1 MSAFCIDNQ
10 LLNRLEREKLVSKL
24 DKESLELLTADSDS
38 YIRYISKRI
47 KDHNL
52 AEDYFHDAL
61 LKAVISEDGP
71 RDQEK
76 LRAWFYRILRNVII
90 DSYRKE
96 ASQQKGIE
104 SILSEAE
111 LSLMEKSVDGICCD
125 LEGFFLKLIKPE
137 DEAIIRALN
146 LEGVSLSDYAK
157 KHNISEA
164 TLRVRKH
171 RAMQALR
178 KKVLKVCSCFK
189 DSNLDKPNSDEC
201 GCQAQG

>member
-1 MSAFCIDNQ
+1 MTK
-10 LLNRLEREKLVSKL
+10 LNRK
-24 DKESLELLTADSDS
+24 SLELLTDESDS

-71 RDQEK
+71 REEEK

-96 ASQQKGIE
+96 ASMQKGIE
-104 SILSEAE
+104 TIISEAE
-111 LSLMEKSVDGICCD
+111 LTMMEKQVDGICCD

-137 DEAIIRALN
+137 DEAIIRAIN
-146 LEGVSLSDYAK
+146 LEGISLADYAK
-157 KHNISEA
+157 KHNITEA
-164 TLRVRKH
+164 NLRVKKH

-189 DSNLDKPNSDEC
+189 DSKMDKPKDDSC
-201 GCQAQG
+201 GCQATSQNNK